1 MSLIKKTLLVVLCV
15 LCDLLLTGCYA
26 DIDPWPAPPINQE
39 PATAAPFVT
48 AVPETQTPS
57 TPVPSTPTP
66 LQDDTVDASPNL
78 NG

>member
-15 LCDLLLTGCYA
+15 LCALLLTGCYA

-57 TPVPSTPTP
+57 TPVPATQTP

>member
-1 MSLIKKTLLVVLCV
+1 MSLIKKTLLSVLCV
-15 LCDLLLTGCYA
+15 LCALLLTGCYA
-26 DIDPWPAPPINQE
+26 DIDPWPVSPITQE

-57 TPVPSTPTP
+57 TPVPATQTP

>member
-15 LCDLLLTGCYA
+15 LCALLLTGCYA
-26 DIDPWPAPPINQE
+26 DIDPWPVSPITQE

-57 TPVPSTPTP
+57 TPVPATPTP
-66 LQDDTVDASPNL
+66 LQDDTVDTSPNL

>member
-15 LCDLLLTGCYA
+15 LCALLLTGCYA
-26 DIDPWPAPPINQE
+26 DIDPWPVSPITQE

-57 TPVPSTPTP
+57 TPVPATQTP